1 MQHQNRVLPGGLVGI
16 APLVKVADD
25 LPIPLHEESSAR
37 DLAVVICTTGPHM
50 YYYGAIALHIAAQSM
65 RANLG
70 RKKSTMAPSALCV
83 PRHKD
88 EGFVLHE

>member
-1 MQHQNRVLPGGLVGI
+1 
-16 APLVKVADD
+16 
-25 LPIPLHEESSAR
+25 
-37 DLAVVICTTGPHM
+37 M